1 MTIKL
6 STTNSVNKTLQHKAL
21 WDLVTP
27 YGDIGGAVVAACKE
41 GVSAPLTPGDFRD
54 GT

>member
-27 YGDIGGAVVAACKE
+27 YGDIGGQSWLHVERA
-41 GVSAPLTPGDFRD
+41 SQLL
-54 GT
+54 

>member
-27 YGDIGGAVVAACKE
+27 YGDMGGGGSRGCM
-41 GVSAPLTPGDFRD
+41 
-54 GT
+54 